1 MRINK
6 DFKIREV
13 IGETIIVNQGQP
25 AADLTRIISLNKS
38 ARLLY
43 ERMED
48 RDFTLEDAAQV
59 LEDAYG
65 IDRQKAQGDA
75 AAWVASLQKCGI
87 IE

>member
-25 AADLTRIISLNKS
+25 ATDLTRIISLNKS

-43 ERMED
+43 ERMEG

-75 AAWVASLQKCGI
+75 TAWVASLQKCRI

>member
-25 AADLTRIISLNKS
+25 ATDLTRIISLNKS

-43 ERMED
+43 ERMEG
-48 RDFTLEDAAQV
+48 RDFT

-75 AAWVASLQKCGI
+75 TAWVASLQKCRI